1 MTEENKDNSGLKI
14 LKNFTDFLKADIKSS
29 NFKTLKGLI
38 TFLRYL
44 LYIVLYAKF
53 LYMMNLLTHDT
64 LDTDFYEAC
73 VPVGFFNIYSAEP
86 VTSFTIFSFLD
97 NTANLNFAGTIHLCL
112 PKMLGLMLLVW
123 YFFVLYMI
131 FKTLSFSL
139 LSPKRRRIYD
149 ILEICGLIIFLSYHD
164 FITLIQY
171 GRYGLIPFYLLGTI
185 ICTFYMWII
194 MLLRWAIFK
203 LFAKRY

>member
-29 NFKTLKGLI
+29 NYKTLKGLI

-86 VTSFTIFSFLD
+86 VTYFTIFSFLESY
-97 NTANLNFAGTIHLCL
+97 AHVNLAGDMHLCL
-112 PKMLGLMLLVW
+112 PSAYYFVVLAW
-123 YFFVLYMI
+123 YFLLFYTA
-131 FKTLSFSL
+131 FKILSFCVL
-139 LSPKRRRIYD
+139 WKKLPWKYV
-149 ILEICGLIIFLSYHD
+149 ILEICGLIICLSYHD

-194 MLLRWAIFK
+194 MLLRWVIFK

>member
-1 MTEENKDNSGLKI
+1 MTEENKDNNRLKTRQE
-14 LKNFTDFLKADIKSS
+14 F
-29 NFKTLKGLI
+29 I
-38 TFLRYL
+38 TVLHYL
-44 LYIVLYAKF
+44 LYIVLYGAF
-53 LYMMNLLTHDT
+53 AYIMLGLNHD
-64 LDTDFYEAC
+64 DFIDWHAMC
-73 VPVGFFNIYSAEP
+73 TSVGSFNINSADP
-86 VTSFTIFSFLD
+86 ITDFTIFSFLD
-97 NTANLNFAGTIHLCL
+97 NTANLNFVGEIHLCL

-149 ILEICGLIIFLSYHD
+149 ILEICGLIICLSYHD

>member
-1 MTEENKDNSGLKI
+1 MTEESQNNSRLK
-14 LKNFTDFLKADIKSS
+14 T
-29 NFKTLKGLI
+29 
-38 TFLRYL
+38 LRYL
-44 LYIVLYAKF
+44 LYIVLYGVF
-53 LYMMNLLTHDT
+53 VYMLLSLNHD
-64 LDTDFYEAC
+64 DFIDWHAMC
-73 VPVGFFNIYSAEP
+73 ISVGSFNINSADP
-86 VTSFTIFSFLD
+86 VADFTIFSFLD
-97 NTANLNFAGTIHLCL
+97 KTANLNFAGTIQLCL

-149 ILEICGLIIFLSYHD
+149 ILEICGLIICLSYHD

>member
-1 MTEENKDNSGLKI
+1 MTEESQNIRLKI
-14 LKNFTDFLKADIKSS
+14 
-29 NFKTLKGLI
+29 
-38 TFLRYL
+38 LRYL
-44 LYIVLYAKF
+44 LYIVLYSAF
-53 LYMMNLLTHDT
+53 AYMVLSLNQD
-64 LDTDFYEAC
+64 DFIDLHAMC
-73 VPVGFFNIYSAEP
+73 ISVGSFNVHSAEP
-86 VTSFTIFSFLD
+86 VADFTIFSFLD
-97 NTANLNFAGTIHLCL
+97 HRANLNLAGEIQLCL
-112 PKMLGLMLLVW
+112 PKMLGLTVLAW

-164 FITLIQY
+164 FINLIQY

-185 ICTFYMWII
+185 ICTSYMWVI
-194 MLLRWAIFK
+194 MLLRWVIFK

>member
-1 MTEENKDNSGLKI
+1 MTEENKDNSILKI
-14 LKNFTDFLKADIKSS
+14 LKNFTAFLKADIKSS

-38 TFLRYL
+38 IFLRCL
-44 LYIVLYAKF
+44 LYIVLYSIF
-53 LYMMNLLTHDT
+53 VYMVLSLNHDNFID
-64 LDTDFYEAC
+64 LHAMC
-73 VPVGFFNIYSAEP
+73 ISVGSFNINSADP
-86 VTSFTIFSFLD
+86 VTDFTIFSFLD
-97 NTANLNFAGTIHLCL
+97 NTENLIFAGKIHLCL
-112 PKMLGLMLLVW
+112 PKMLGLTVLTC
-123 YFFVLYMI
+123 YFFVLYII

-139 LSPKRRRIYD
+139 LSPKRRRVYD

-194 MLLRWAIFK
+194 MLLRWVIFK
-203 LFAKRY
+203 LFAGRY

>member
-29 NFKTLKGLI
+29 NFKTLKGRI

-86 VTSFTIFSFLD
+86 VTYFTIFSFLESY
-97 NTANLNFAGTIHLCL
+97 AHVNLAGDMHLCL
-112 PKMLGLMLLVW
+112 PSAYYFVVLAW
-123 YFFVLYMI
+123 YFLLFYTA
-131 FKTLSFSL
+131 FKILSFCVL
-139 LSPKRRRIYD
+139 WKKLPWKYV
-149 ILEICGLIIFLSYHD
+149 ILEICGLIICLSYHD

-194 MLLRWAIFK
+194 MLLRWVIFK

>member
-1 MTEENKDNSGLKI
+1 MKEENKDNSGLKI

-86 VTSFTIFSFLD
+86 VTSFTIFSFLESY
-97 NTANLNFAGTIHLCL
+97 AHVNLAGDMHLCL
-112 PKMLGLMLLVW
+112 PSAYYFVVLAW
-123 YFFVLYMI
+123 YFLLFYTA
-131 FKTLSFSL
+131 FKILSFCVL
-139 LSPKRRRIYD
+139 WKKLPWKYV
-149 ILEICGLIIFLSYHD
+149 ILEICGLIICLSYHD

-194 MLLRWAIFK
+194 MLLRWVIFK